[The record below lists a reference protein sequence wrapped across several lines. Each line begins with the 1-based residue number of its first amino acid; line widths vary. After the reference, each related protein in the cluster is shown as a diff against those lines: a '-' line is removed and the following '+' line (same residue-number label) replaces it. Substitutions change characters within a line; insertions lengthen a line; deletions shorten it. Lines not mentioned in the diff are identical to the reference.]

1 MVETL
6 LPLAIALPLLGA
18 CAIGLGA
25 LWIPSLRTQRTLLGG
40 LATVFVAVSAVI
52 FLLAFASYSGPLLVS
67 GIGDWIALEPL
78 RLPLRY
84 YIDNLSLWM
93 ALIITGIGALI
104 HLYSIG
110 YMHEEEGAWRYF
122 AFLNLFIFA
131 MLTLVLAD
139 SLPLLFLGWEGVG
152 VCSYLLIGFWF
163 KEEANARAAQKAFLV
178 NRIGDVGLL
187 LGMILLYGETGTFD
201 IQQLKQRMY
210 AADFA
215 IGVSLLLFLA
225 STGKSAQLPLY
236 VWLPDAMAGPTPV
249 SALIHAA
256 TMVTAGLYLTARMDF
271 LYSSAPEALLVVGGI
286 GTLTALL
293 GALVALTQYDIKKVL
308 AYSTVS
314 QLGLMFAAAGAGAYT
329 VAIFHVFTHAF
340 FKALLFLGSGSFI
353 HATHTQDI
361 REMGGLRRLMPISGI
376 TFWIGIIA
384 IAGIPPLAGFF
395 SKDEIL
401 AAVYARG
408 AAGEP
413 LYYLYWIGLIG
424 VAFLT
429 AFYMGRLGW
438 LVLEGTYRGKHAPHE
453 SPAVMTLP
461 LIVLAVGSVGAGFV
475 GLPPLLGTSWLREH
489 WLTSSVKEWS
499 APPIDHSTEI
509 MLMLSSIAAGIIGLG
524 LASLLFRNGLAGE
537 EAFKE
542 KLGSLHLHLS
552 RQLGIEL
559 FYEKVIIQGYHVI
572 ADFARL
578 SWSSWF
584 GRTLPQG
591 IASAAAQVSR
601 AFTRLQ
607 TGYLPNYL
615 AYMIGLGLVI
625 LWWLLLR

>member
-6 LPLAIALPLLGA
+6 LPLAIGLPLIGA
-18 CAIGLGA
+18 SVIGLGA
-25 LWIPSLRTQRTLLGG
+25 LWVPALRLQRILLGS
-40 LATVFVAVSAVI
+40 LATAFVAASASV
-52 FLLAFASYSGPLLVS
+52 FLLVFFNYSGPLIVS

-78 RLPLRY
+78 RIPIRY
-84 YIDNLSLWM
+84 YVDSLSLWM

-110 YMHEEEGAWRYF
+110 YMQEEEGAWRYF

-187 LGMILLYGETGTFD
+187 LGMILLYAQTGTFD
-201 IQQLKQRMY
+201 IQQLSQRIY

-271 LYSSAPEALLVVGGI
+271 LYSSAPEALLIVGGI
-286 GTLTALL
+286 GMLTALL

-314 QLGLMFAAAGAGAYT
+314 QLGFMFAAAGAGAYT

-361 REMGGLRRLMPISGI
+361 REMGGLRRFMPISGI
-376 TFWIGIIA
+376 TFWIGIVA

-408 AAGEP
+408 AAGETM
-413 LYYLYWIGLIG
+413 YYLYWAGLIG

-438 LVLEGTYRGKHAPHE
+438 LTLEGAYRGKNTPHE
-453 SPAVMTLP
+453 SPAVMTIP
-461 LIVLAVGSVGAGFV
+461 LVVLSVGSVGAGFV

-489 WLTSSVKEWS
+489 WLASSVKDWT

-509 MLMLSSIAAGIIGLG
+509 ILMLGSITAGLVGLG
-524 LASLLFRNGLAGE
+524 LAYFIFHKGLAGE
-537 EAFKE
+537 EIIRE
-542 KLGSLHLHLS
+542 KLGSIHLHLS
-552 RQLGIEL
+552 RQLGIET
-559 FYEKVIIQGYHVI
+559 FYERVIIQGYYVI
-572 ADFARL
+572 ADFARVL
-578 SWSSWF
+578 YSSWV
-584 GRTLPQG
+584 GRVLPQG
-591 IASAAAQVSR
+591 IATLAAKLSQG
-601 AFTRLQ
+601 FTRLQ

-615 AYMIGLGLVI
+615 AYMIGLGLLIV
-625 LWWLLLR
+625 WWLLLR